1 MKRNQTAS
9 VTLGILVMLCLF
21 GLIFGLKTVTAGFPK
36 LEATPE
42 SKCDDRPINAGDK
55 VRVGEVTVSVL
66 NAGSA
71 SGGASKAL
79 TQLVERG
86 FGQGSTGNA
95 PKGTKVAKAE
105 VWAEDPKNPAVRL
118 VARQFGPGTKVVT
131 DKGNQGPGVVV
142 VVGDE
147 LSELNPN
154 APKVV
159 RAGADTTICS
169 PPLD

>member
-1 MKRNQTAS
+1 MDRRKTAS
-9 VTLGILVMLCLF
+9 VTLGILAALCLF
-21 GLIFGLKTVTAGFPK
+21 ALLFGMKTVTTGFPK

-42 SKCDDRPINAGDK
+42 SKCDDRPVNAGDK

-86 FGQGSTGNA
+86 FGQGVSGNA
-95 PKGTKVAKAE
+95 PKGTKVAKAQ
-105 VWAEDPKNPAVRL
+105 VWADDPKNPAVRL
-118 VARQFGPGTKVVT
+118 VARQFGKGTKVVT
-131 DKGNQGPGVVV
+131 DKGDQGPGIVV
-142 VVGDE
+142 VVGDK
-147 LSELNPN
+147 LSDLNAN

-159 RAGADTTICS
+159 RAGQDTTICS
-169 PPLD
+169 PPLE